1 MGNESETFR
10 DIIVDAINSVL
21 IMLIANP
28 FSYWEIVEFIVT
40 TLLDARIMSGTALS
54 RFVRRL
60 KRNRRFCIISWI
72 VVVCQKDIHF
82 TINWWSLSVLTMLIQ
97 CQRCSKMLMFSF
109 RTTRECERCQTI
121 EWSRCPQWK
130 IAIRYIPLF
139 RMFHCQ
145 TIFEVIIK
153 RRHCAKRFVITYG
166 LRWSF
171 SLLLFHRLSLLS
183 TPIC

>member
-72 VVVCQKDIHF
+72 VVNDARMRTMSNYRVKSVSTMENRYQVY
-82 TINWWSLSVLTMLIQ
+82 TTLQNVSLSNDI
-97 CQRCSKMLMFSF
+97 RSHY
-109 RTTRECERCQTI
+109 QTP
-121 EWSRCPQWK
+121 S
-130 IAIRYIPLF
+130 
-139 RMFHCQ
+139 
-145 TIFEVIIK
+145 
-153 RRHCAKRFVITYG
+153 
-166 LRWSF
+166 LR
-171 SLLLFHRLSLLS
+171 
-183 TPIC
+183 